1 MKENDM
7 STNITINRHLTA
19 DELELATADF
29 VGLSNAHRR
38 HVEVCPQCAAGI
50 IDTRVV
56 SVALRSLP
64 VVSPRP
70 GFAERVM
77 AHVTL
82 PLPWHRRA
90 AAAARDRKRESAG
103 FAGVLATLA
112 AGAGI
117 WAIRFPDLRPIALAT
132 WIAGQAGDLL
142 WQASMAMGRM
152 AYSLGLTD
160 LASAIG
166 ADLTVGSAVAGLAT
180 VALMSIGSLHIMI
193 RLIRESQP
201 ALVRAR

>member
-1 MKENDM
+1 M
-7 STNITINRHLTA
+7 STNITMNRHLTA
-19 DELELATADF
+19 DELELATANF
-29 VGLSNAHRR
+29 VGLSNAHRT

-50 IDTRVV
+50 IDARVV

-103 FAGVLATLA
+103 IAGVLATLA
-112 AGAGI
+112 AGAGV
-117 WAIRFPDLRPIALAT
+117 WAIQFPDLRPITVAT
-132 WIAGQAGDLL
+132 RIAGEAGDLL
-142 WQASMAMGRM
+142 WQATMAIGRM
-152 AYSLGLTD
+152 AYSLGLAD

-166 ADLTVGSAVAGLAT
+166 ADLTVGSAIAGLAT

-193 RLIRESQP
+193 RLIRDSQP